1 MSILQGMLTA
11 RQRDSLFPPLWVL
24 FALFVCGIGWLAY
37 ELKEIVFLLVVGYC
51 VAYIIDPVL
60 DRLERRNISR
70 AIGVFLILFVL
81 IVGVILLA
89 LTAVP
94 TIVREFAELSENF
107 PTYFETVKEKVRPLL
122 GYLTPY
128 LPVDFSLEHG
138 LTYLTEH
145 VPEVSGDTIQGIV
158 SGIIAT
164 LLRGYSLTLTI
175 VNLFLL
181 PFLVYYISVDFDRIN
196 SYVLEWFPILQRQ
209 KVAKLFAEID
219 TYVSAYVRGQLTVG
233 FVLFLLYALGLGIV
247 GVELWFLIAVV
258 SGFGNLIPYLGSIV
272 GILLSTVM
280 TLVTFGTFT
289 HVLIVW
295 ALYAVVQF
303 LEGTFITPWIVGDK
317 VGLSPLSVLLALLA
331 GGTLFGLLGIF
342 LAVPGVAIARV
353 LIRTFHEWLLVRS
366 QRG

>member
-1 MSILQGMLTA
+1 MLTA

-24 FALFVCGIGWLAY
+24 FALFLCGIGWLAY
-37 ELKEIVFLLVVGYC
+37 ELKEIVFLLIVGYC
-51 VAYIIDPVL
+51 VAYILDPVL
-60 DRLERRNISR
+60 DHLEQKNISR
-70 AIGVFLILFVL
+70 SVGVFLILLVL
-81 IVGVILLA
+81 TLAVVLLA
-89 LTAVP
+89 LTAIP
-94 TIVREFAELSENF
+94 TIVREFGELSKNF
-107 PTYFETVKEKVRPLL
+107 PTYFETVKEKLHPLMGVL
-122 GYLTPY
+122 SPY
-128 LPVDFSLEHG
+128 LPTDFSLEHG
-138 LTYLTEH
+138 LSYLTEH
-145 VPEVSGDTIQGIV
+145 APAVSGDTIQGIV
-158 SGIIAT
+158 SGIAST

-181 PFLVYYISVDFDRIN
+181 PFLVYYIAVDFDRIN

-219 TYVSAYVRGQLTVG
+219 MYVSAYVRGQLTVG
-233 FVLFLLYALGLGIV
+233 FVLFLLYATGLGII

-295 ALYAVVQF
+295 GLYAVVQF

-331 GGTLFGLLGIF
+331 GGTLFGLIGIF

-353 LIRTFHEWLLVRS
+353 LIRVFHGWLLTRS
-366 QRG
+366 QGGY